1 MPLPLNILPL
11 PLPRPL
17 AATRSATPDF
27 LPIRPRNGS
36 LTL

>member
-1 MPLPLNILPL
+1 MPLPLNI
-11 PLPRPL
+11 LPRPL

-27 LPIRPRNGS
+27 LPIHPRNGS